1 MAISRRRVRSS
12 AIHKGFQSGSDI
24 EINVADYDASVG
36 NKSVPT
42 FVFLF
47 LLWRKNAIFYMFTR
61 SSHGEKGVKNSLT
74 GL

>member
-1 MAISRRRVRSS
+1 MAISRRRTRSS
-12 AIHKGFQSGSDI
+12 AIHKGFQSGNDV

-36 NKSVPT
+36 NKSVST
-42 FVFLF
+42 FVF